1 MKTDVVR
8 QIGAVVR
15 QVGSREYEGK
25 LAPVVVAIRTYNTT
39 VEDVWDAITS
49 AERIPRWFLPSP
61 ATCVSAAEIST
72 GDEIKLIIKGWVT
85 GEGSGPLDAQKA
97 VNAAKQN
104 ALRKARKEMLQAIR
118 AEDDRNRSNAI
129 IPIDVT
135 EVATGKSDE
144 LVQVP

>member
-1 MKTDVVR
+1 MVR
-8 QIGAVVR
+8 VFDEADYRRRLDQ
-15 QVGSREYEGK
+15 
-25 LAPVVVAIRTYNTT
+25 
-39 VEDVWDAITS
+39 
-49 AERIPRWFLPSP
+49 
-61 ATCVSAAEIST
+61 AAEIST

-97 VNAAKQN
+97 MNEAKQN

-118 AEDDRNRSNAI
+118 AEDDRYRSNAI

-135 EVATGKSDE
+135 ELATGKSDE